1 MRIAIA
7 NAKGGVAKTT
17 SSIYIASVIVS
28 RGGRAVVYDAD
39 PQSSASLWAS
49 AAEQTAGPL
58 TFDVLPANQAT
69 LRQLAAGSDP
79 DEWAIIDAPPQ
90 GPTLDMAIKAADFVI
105 VPASDS
111 PMDLQQAWSTLD
123 MARMST
129 PAALLLV
136 KAERS
141 TKAFHDTMDA
151 LNAMDT
157 PRFDTIVPKAQ
168 SYKRSLGTNP
178 HQLGNTATSSP
189 NSSRSPEQETMQGNY
204 QPLARPVPF
213 DDVLRQQNKTSK
225 TAGEPLV
232 MLSLRIPVSLKTRLK
247 TTAAAHDLPMQQLL
261 RAAIERELD
270 RLGGD
275 DEP

>member
-1 MRIAIA
+1 MEHPRH
-7 NAKGGVAKTT
+7 GG
-17 SSIYIASVIVS
+17 
-28 RGGRAVVYDAD
+28 
-39 PQSSASLWAS
+39 
-49 AAEQTAGPL
+49 
-58 TFDVLPANQAT
+58 
-69 LRQLAAGSDP
+69 
-79 DEWAIIDAPPQ
+79 
-90 GPTLDMAIKAADFVI
+90 
-105 VPASDS
+105 
-111 PMDLQQAWSTLD
+111 
-123 MARMST
+123 MST

-178 HQLGNTATSSP
+178 HQLGKYRDLVTELQQIAGK
-189 NSSRSPEQETMQGNY
+189 QETMQGNY

>member
-1 MRIAIA
+1 
-7 NAKGGVAKTT
+7 
-17 SSIYIASVIVS
+17 
-28 RGGRAVVYDAD
+28 
-39 PQSSASLWAS
+39 
-49 AAEQTAGPL
+49 
-58 TFDVLPANQAT
+58 
-69 LRQLAAGSDP
+69 
-79 DEWAIIDAPPQ
+79 
-90 GPTLDMAIKAADFVI
+90 
-105 VPASDS
+105 
-111 PMDLQQAWSTLD
+111 
-123 MARMST
+123 
-129 PAALLLV
+129 
-136 KAERS
+136 
-141 TKAFHDTMDA
+141 MDA

-178 HQLGNTATSSP
+178 HQLGKYRDLVTELQQIAGK
-189 NSSRSPEQETMQGNY
+189 QETMQGNY

-232 MLSLRIPVSLKTRLK
+232 ILSLRIPVSLKTRLK

>member
-39 PQSSASLWAS
+39 PQSSASLWAA
-49 AAEQTAGPL
+49 AAEQAGDPL
-58 TFDVLPANQAT
+58 PFDVLPANMAT
-69 LRQLAAGSDP
+69 LAHLGGAPATK
-79 DEWAIIDAPPQ
+79 EWSIIDAPPQ
-90 GPTLDMAIKAADFVI
+90 GPLLDKTLAVADFVI
-105 VPASDS
+105 VPTSDS

-136 KAERS
+136 KAERN
-141 TKAFHDTMDA
+141 TKAFRDTMDA

-178 HQLGNTATSSP
+178 HQLGEYRDLVTELQQIAGK
-189 NSSRSPEQETMQGNY
+189 QE
-204 QPLARPVPF
+204 
-213 DDVLRQQNKTSK
+213 
-225 TAGEPLV
+225 
-232 MLSLRIPVSLKTRLK
+232 
-247 TTAAAHDLPMQQLL
+247 
-261 RAAIERELD
+261 
-270 RLGGD
+270 
-275 DEP
+275 